1 MSTFQVVSL
10 MGEEFSS
17 PILKNSVFVYMVL
30 NGEEQAAW
38 YERKD
43 KMYVKEKKGWFK
55 HVDFMLFDLL
65 LIEFIFMLSYYIRHG
80 TYFFYHAKIYQEMA
94 VALVVFHIFIVFF
107 MESYQGILKRG
118 HMVELKSV
126 VKYNTVLF
134 AGLMSYMMFRKNTG
148 EYSRLT
154 LILFFLLDCMAMY
167 VSHEIYKKYLRS
179 RKVSI
184 RKLQCMIL
192 VTDSSQADLLVER
205 IRKNEIGSTRLI
217 GIVLLDRE
225 ATGQKIQG
233 VPVVADRKTMYEYAR
248 VHVIDEVLIHAD
260 MAEVETVIDN
270 FMYMGITVHIDLES
284 ILKVENGI
292 INNVNTIS
300 VLTTSIN
307 TVTARQVFLKRC
319 LDISVSLIG
328 IFVTLFAM
336 VIFGPVIYFQSP
348 GPVFFTQERVGKN
361 GRRFRIIKFRS
372 MYMDAEERKKE
383 LLSQNEMQGFMF
395 KMSDDPR
402 IIPIG
407 KFLRKTSMDELP
419 QFFNILRGDMSL
431 VGTRPPTVDEYE
443 KYDLAHK
450 SRLATKPGLTG
461 MWQVSGRN
469 DITDFNE
476 VVKLDN
482 EYIRNWNLGLDMK
495 IIWKTIGVVLKGR
508 GAE

>member
-1 MSTFQVVSL
+1 
-10 MGEEFSS
+10 
-17 PILKNSVFVYMVL
+17 
-30 NGEEQAAW
+30 
-38 YERKD
+38 
-43 KMYVKEKKGWFK
+43 MYVRGEKGWFK
-55 HVDFMLFDLL
+55 HVDFLLLDLL
-65 LIEFIFMLSYYIRHG
+65 LIELIFVFSYYLRHG
-80 TYFFYHAKIYQEMA
+80 TYFFYHARIYQEMSA
-94 VALVVFHIFIVFF
+94 ALVVFHIFIVFF
-107 MESYQGILKRG
+107 MESYGGVLKRG
-118 HMVELKSV
+118 HIAELKSV
-126 VKYNTVLF
+126 IKYNIVLF

-148 EYSRLT
+148 EYSRVT
-154 LILFFLLDCMAMY
+154 LLLFFLLDCMAMY
-167 VSHEIYKKYLRS
+167 ALHEMYKKYLRS
-179 RKVSI
+179 RKMNI
-184 RKLQCMIL
+184 KKMQCMLL
-192 VTDSSQADLLVER
+192 VTDSRQVDLLVER
-205 IRKNEIGSTRLI
+205 IRKNEIGLTRLI
-217 GIVLLDRE
+217 GIVLLDKN
-225 ATGQKIQG
+225 ASGQYIQG
-233 VPVVADRKTMYEYAR
+233 IPVVADRESMYEYAR
-248 VHVIDEVLIHAD
+248 VHVVDEVLVNAD
-260 MAEVETVIDN
+260 IKDVETVINN
-270 FMYMGITVHIDLES
+270 FMYMGITIHIDLES
-284 ILKVENGI
+284 ILKIENGI
-292 INNVNTIS
+292 VNNVNTIS

-307 TVTARQVFLKRC
+307 TVTARQIFLKRC
-319 LDISVSLIG
+319 MDICVSIAG
-328 IFVTLFAM
+328 IFVTVLVL
-336 VIFGPVIYFQSP
+336 VIFGPVIYIQSP

-372 MYMDAEERKKE
+372 MYMDAEERKKD
-383 LLSQNEMQGFMF
+383 LLSRNEMQGLMF

-495 IIWKTIGVVLKGR
+495 IIWKTVGVVLKGR